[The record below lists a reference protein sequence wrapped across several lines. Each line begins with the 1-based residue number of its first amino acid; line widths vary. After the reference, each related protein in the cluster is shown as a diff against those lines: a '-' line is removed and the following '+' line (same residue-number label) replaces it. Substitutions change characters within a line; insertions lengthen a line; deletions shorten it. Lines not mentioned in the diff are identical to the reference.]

1 MQRRSGAQHLADQG
15 GAPAVASGHQRV
27 ARGRAHGRSGERIGE
42 APALFGETIEVW
54 RAHQFGIRAVAAQAA
69 PAEVI
74 AENDDHVGS
83 IRRRGELEQAEQ
95 KKGKSFHGAPWNAV
109 LPRDLQGEFTG
120 VCLLWQFRSV
130 MTQVM
135 IAAAELIDSLG
146 EDDWS
151 MESLAA
157 LADERDAMLENGS
170 IRTMTYDQFLSG
182 LKFSS
187 EAA

>member
-1 MQRRSGAQHLADQG
+1 
-15 GAPAVASGHQRV
+15 
-27 ARGRAHGRSGERIGE
+27 
-42 APALFGETIEVW
+42 
-54 RAHQFGIRAVAAQAA
+54 
-69 PAEVI
+69 
-74 AENDDHVGS
+74 
-83 IRRRGELEQAEQ
+83 
-95 KKGKSFHGAPWNAV
+95 
-109 LPRDLQGEFTG
+109 
-120 VCLLWQFRSV
+120 

-135 IAAAELIDSLG
+135 IAAVELIDSLG

-170 IRTMTYDQFLSG
+170 IRTMTDDQFLSG